1 MNTIN
6 LNGATESHP
15 DGTTVAHLVTA
26 MTGRELLSTGQ
37 AADGGRLGVAVAR
50 NQEIV
55 PRSQWAA
62 TAIEH
67 LDELE
72 IVAAVQGG

>member
-1 MNTIN
+1 MKTII
-6 LNGATESHP
+6 LNGATQSHP
-15 DGTTVAHLVTA
+15 DETTVAHLVTA
-26 MTGRELLSTGQ
+26 VTGRKLLPTGQ

-62 TAIEH
+62 TAVEH
-67 LDELE
+67 QDALE

>member
-26 MTGRELLSTGQ
+26 MTGRELLPTGQ

-62 TAIEH
+62 TAVEH
-67 LDELE
+67 QDEFE